1 MMGGS
6 IVSVSITS
14 HSGPL
19 TRADLDALRPL
30 EGSERYELLDGAI
43 LVTPGPGRW
52 HQAVVLELAVLLR
65 TQRPEGLVI
74 KTAPFD
80 VALAEDTV
88 LQPDLLVARRADLT
102 DRDLPSAPLLAVEV
116 LSPSTRRIDLL
127 LKRDRFA
134 AAGVPS
140 YWLIDPHGPV
150 VHVLELAG
158 DTSRAAQVVHGH
170 DWVRVSAPFALEFRP
185 SDLLQE

>member
-1 MMGGS
+1 M
-6 IVSVSITS
+6 SVTVTS

-19 TRADLDALRPL
+19 TRADLNALRPA

-52 HQAVVLELAVLLR
+52 HQAVVVELTVLLR
-65 TQRPEGLVI
+65 TQRPEGLVV

-80 VALAEDTV
+80 VVLAQDTV
-88 LQPDLLVARRADLT
+88 LQPDLLVTRREDLT
-102 DRDLPSAPLLAVEV
+102 DKELPGAPLLAVEV

-140 YWLIDPHGPV
+140 YWLIDPAEPSV
-150 VHVLELAG
+150 RVLELQEG
-158 DTSRAAQVVHGH
+158 IYHETQVVDGE
-170 DWVRVSAPFALEFRP
+170 DLVRVSAPFPLEFRP
-185 SDLLQE
+185 SDLLRE

>member
-1 MMGGS
+1 MT
-6 IVSVSITS
+6 VTS
-14 HSGPL
+14 HPGSL
-19 TRADLDALRPL
+19 TRADLDALRPA

-52 HQAVVLELAVLLR
+52 HQAVVVELTVLLR
-65 TQRPEGLVI
+65 TQRPDGFVI

-88 LQPDLLVARRADLT
+88 LQPDLLVTRREDLT
-102 DRDLPSAPLLAVEV
+102 DNELPGAPLLAVEV
-116 LSPSTRRIDLL
+116 LSPSTRRIDRL

-140 YWLIDPHGPV
+140 YWLIDPAEPSV
-150 VHVLELAG
+150 RVLELDG
-158 DTSRAAQVVHGH
+158 DHYTDKQVAHG
-170 DWVRVSAPFALEFRP
+170 DEPVRVTAPFPLEFRP

>member
-1 MMGGS
+1 M
-6 IVSVSITS
+6 SVTIPS
-14 HSGPL
+14 HPGPL
-19 TRADLDALRPL
+19 TRADLDALRPP

-43 LVTPGPGRW
+43 IVTPGPGRW
-52 HQAVVLELAVLLR
+52 HQAVVVELTVLLR
-65 TQRPEGLVI
+65 SNRPDGLVI

-88 LQPDLLVARRADLT
+88 LQPDLLVAGRDDLT
-102 DRDLPSAPLLAVEV
+102 AKDLPTAPLLAVEV

-140 YWLIDPHGPV
+140 YWIIDPDVPSV
-150 VHVLELAG
+150 TVLELHDGAYRAVQMRRG
-158 DTSRAAQVVHGH
+158 DEPVH
-170 DWVRVSAPFALEFRP
+170 VTMPFPLDFRP
-185 SDLLQE
+185 SDLLLE

>member
-1 MMGGS
+1 M
-6 IVSVSITS
+6 VSVMTTS
-14 HSGPL
+14 HTGPL
-19 TRADLDALRPL
+19 TREDLDALRPA
-30 EGSERYELLDGAI
+30 EGSARYELLDGAI

-52 HQAVVLELAVLLR
+52 HQAVVVELTVLLR
-65 TQRPEGLVI
+65 TRRPDGLVV

-88 LQPDLLVARRADLT
+88 LQPDLLVTRAIDLT
-102 DRDLPSAPLLAVEV
+102 DKELPSAPLLAVEV

-140 YWLIDPHGPV
+140 YWLVDPAVPSV
-150 VHVLELAG
+150 TVLELVDGAY
-158 DTSRAAQVVHGH
+158 REAQVRQGTEQ
-170 DWVRVSAPFALEFRP
+170 VRVSAPFPLKFRP
-185 SDLLQE
+185 VDLVQE

>member
-1 MMGGS
+1 M
-6 IVSVSITS
+6 VSVTIASRT
-14 HSGPL
+14 GPL
-19 TRADLDALRPL
+19 TRADLDALRPP

-52 HQAVVLELAVLLR
+52 HQAMVLELAVLLR
-65 TQRPEGLVI
+65 TRKPEGLVV

-88 LQPDLLVARRADLT
+88 LQPDLLLTRATDLT
-102 DRDLPSAPLLAVEV
+102 DKELPTAPLLAVEV

-134 AAGVPS
+134 AAGVAS
-140 YWLIDPHGPV
+140 YWLVDPAEPSV
-150 VHVLELAG
+150 RVLELQDGAYRE
-158 DTSRAAQVVHGH
+158 TQVRHGAE
-170 DWVRVSAPFALEFRP
+170 VVQVTQPFPLEFTP
-185 SDLLQE
+185 AELLRE

>member
-1 MMGGS
+1 M
-6 IVSVSITS
+6 VSVTVTS
-14 HSGPL
+14 HTGPL

-43 LVTPGPGRW
+43 IVTPGPGRW
-52 HQAVVLELAVLLR
+52 HQAVVVELTVLLR
-65 TQRPEGLVI
+65 TQRPDGVVI

-88 LQPDLLVARRADLT
+88 LQPDLLVARHQDLT
-102 DRDLPSAPLLAVEV
+102 DRELPAAPLLAVEV
-116 LSPSTRRIDLL
+116 LSPSTRRIDQL

-140 YWLIDPHGPV
+140 YWLIDPDEPSV
-150 VHVLELAG
+150 TVLELHDGTYRETQVRRG
-158 DTSRAAQVVHGH
+158 DEV
-170 DWVRVSAPFALEFRP
+170 VRVTIPFALAFRP
-185 SDLLQE
+185 SELLLE